1 VYVDGYN
8 LYYGRLRNSA
18 FKWLDVVALF
28 DSVVARRDQ
37 KEQIVRLRLFTAPA
51 LASFA
56 THGAASVNAQSA
68 YHRALLAKHPE
79 RFEIVYGKHSYDRS
93 GTLLPSFVEG
103 QAYDRTVRLRVWK
116 LEEKKTDV
124 NLALRIYRDACKGL
138 YDRIIRMSNDSDAEP
153 VLQALRQD
161 FPHIMIGVVIP
172 IPPPTPGEPTHRRIS
187 GSLSNQA
194 DWMMPHLTDEQLREA
209 QLPDHIPTRKK
220 PLRKPPHW

>member
-1 VYVDGYN
+1 MYVDGYN

-18 FKWLDVVALF
+18 FKWLDVVTLF
-28 DSVVARRDQ
+28 DSIVAQRDQ
-37 KEQIVRLRLFTAPA
+37 NEKIVRLHLFTAPA

-68 YHRALLAKHPE
+68 YHRALQAKHPE

-93 GTLLPSFVEG
+93 GTLLPSFVDG
-103 QAYDRTVRLRVWK
+103 QAYDRNLRSRVWK

-124 NLALRIYRDACKGL
+124 NLALRIYRDACQGL
-138 YDRIIRMSNDSDAEP
+138 YDRIILMSNDSDAEP
-153 VLQALRQD
+153 VLQAVRQD

-172 IPPPTPGEPTHRRIS
+172 IPPPTPGAATHRRIS
-187 GSLSNQA
+187 GSLANQA
-194 DWMMPHLTDEQLREA
+194 DWLMPHLTDEQLREA
-209 QLPDHIPTRKK
+209 QLPDQIPTRNK

>member
-1 VYVDGYN
+1 MYVDGYN

-18 FKWLDVVALF
+18 FKWLDVVTLF
-28 DSVVARRDQ
+28 DSIVAQRDQ
-37 KEQIVRLRLFTAPA
+37 NEKIVRLHLFTAPA

-68 YHRALLAKHPE
+68 YHRALQAKHPE

-93 GTLLPSFVEG
+93 GTLLPSFVDG
-103 QAYDRTVRLRVWK
+103 QAYDRNLRSRVWI

-124 NLALRIYRDACKGL
+124 NLALRIYRDACQGL
-138 YDRIIRMSNDSDAEP
+138 YDRIILMSNDSDAEP
-153 VLQALRQD
+153 VLQAVRQD

-172 IPPPTPGEPTHRRIS
+172 IPPPTPGAATHRRIS
-187 GSLSNQA
+187 GSLANQA
-194 DWMMPHLTDEQLREA
+194 DWLMPHLTDEQLREA
-209 QLPDHIPTRKK
+209 QLPDQIPTRNK